1 MCHVLRHT
9 CKAVPGMGGLAEGE
23 LAEECAMSHITLS
36 HPRVPRSAFPG
47 RRSPVGVPHS
57 SCTLCADENLIRHAH
72 LHRGGGI

>member
-9 CKAVPGMGGLAEGE
+9 CEAVPGMGGLAEGE

-47 RRSPVGVPHS
+47 RRSPFQ
-57 SCTLCADENLIRHAH
+57 
-72 LHRGGGI
+72 LHIVRR